1 MIYLYEP
8 ISKVTFEISLQI
20 KKYLPALSNLRVKNI
35 DKVDDGTKIVNFEST
50 MHIPAYLVAFVVG
63 EIRFI
68 KNFDGTRYRA
78 YAIPG
83 N

>member
-1 MIYLYEP
+1 MDDGTKI
-8 ISKVTFEISLQI
+8 VSLQI
-20 KKYLPALSNLRVKNI
+20 KKDLSALSNSRLKNI
-35 DKVDDGTKIVNFEST
+35 YRMDDGNKIVNFEST
-50 MHIPAYLVAFVVG
+50 MHMPTYLVAFVVG

-68 KNFDGTRYRA
+68 ENFDGARYLA